1 MHRDFRATSTVF
13 PIAVLLSLSA
23 TSRAQTSE
31 GFAVNRFEPSERGS
45 EWFAADSLD
54 FRPEGLSATGVV
66 MDWGHRPLVFRADD
80 GTTTP
85 LIADQVYAHAGASFV
100 FWHRLRLSTSL
111 PLAMH
116 QTGQTVVVDGVTYP
130 EPQRTAV
137 GDLRLSAD
145 YRLLGNYR
153 EAFTLAAGARAWLP
167 TGDRAG
173 YAGDDT
179 LRVGAQLLGSGEI
192 GPFAYA
198 ARLGLNYRG
207 LEDTFG
213 TSSLGSEVVFA
224 VSAGVRA
231 LSGALLVGPEL
242 RGSTVVTGGLA
253 FSSAATPVELL
264 FGGHY
269 TYEHWRFGAGVGPGL
284 SRGFGAPEVRTLLS
298 AEYVFGAPAELH
310 KAPQAADCAPP
321 RDSDSDG
328 VADVVDAC
336 PAEGG
341 PSSSEPLK
349 NGCPLLPDSDGD
361 GVGDVADACPNEAG
375 AMSVEPANN
384 GCPATTDVD
393 ADGITDAQDACPNQA
408 GAPSASQ
415 SENGCP
421 RAKLVGA
428 NLEVSSTVEFEP
440 GSAELTARG
449 KELLSDVARVIAGLA
464 STAHVAVHGHTDN
477 KGRPSKN
484 LKLSEDRAQAV
495 VRWLATEG
503 KIPGERLSAKGFGDT
518 VPVANNDTDEG
529 RQKNRRVEFNIE
541 GANAS
546 GSAEEGSK

>member
-1 MHRDFRATSTVF
+1 
-13 PIAVLLSLSA
+13 
-23 TSRAQTSE
+23 
-31 GFAVNRFEPSERGS
+31 
-45 EWFAADSLD
+45 
-54 FRPEGLSATGVV
+54 

-85 LIADQVYAHAGASFV
+85 LISDQVYAHAGASFV
-100 FWHRLRLSTSL
+100 FWHRLRLATSL

-179 LRVGAQLLGSGEI
+179 LRVGAQLLGSGEL

-213 TSSLGSEVVFA
+213 NSSLGSDVVFA
-224 VSAGVRA
+224 VSAGIRA

-242 RGSTVVTGGLA
+242 TGSTVVTGGLA

-269 TYEHWRFGAGVGPGL
+269 THEHWRFGAGVGPGL

-298 AEYVFGAPAELH
+298 AEYVFGAPAEPH
-310 KAPQAADCAPP
+310 QAPRVADCPPP
-321 RDSDSDG
+321 RDSDADG
-328 VADVVDAC
+328 VVDVVDAC

-341 PSSSEPLK
+341 PSSSEPFK
-349 NGCPLLPDSDGD
+349 NGCPLPPDSDGD
-361 GVGDVADACPNEAG
+361 GVGDVADACLNEAG
-375 AMSVEPANN
+375 AMSAEPDKN
-384 GCPATTDVD
+384 GCPAATDLD

-464 STAHVAVHGHTDN
+464 PTAHVAVHGHTDS
-477 KGRPSKN
+477 KGQPAKN

-503 KIPGERLSAKGFGDT
+503 KIPAERLSAKGFGDT
-518 VPVANNDTDEG
+518 VPVASNDTDQG